1 MNDLTEVKE
10 GLSLT
15 KKELI
20 EAENMFQKLELLLS
34 KPLSSATP
42 SCSFSDDIQPLA
54 KEDLERITFT
64 TDELLKPFDPLNVAL
79 DLELEKDE
87 EEELMKVE
95 EQEQEDEKAVDE
107 VGCPFLHLSLP
118 LFFLNVLGFWPRSSK
133 PKKAN
138 PHVTTRCRIAVFM
151 KRGYVR

>member
-1 MNDLTEVKE
+1 
-10 GLSLT
+10 
-15 KKELI
+15 
-20 EAENMFQKLELLLS
+20 MFQKLELLLS

-107 VGCPFLHLSLP
+107 DSGHVQASRKRQTLTSPQDAESPFS
-118 LFFLNVLGFWPRSSK
+118 
-133 PKKAN
+133 
-138 PHVTTRCRIAVFM
+138 
-151 KRGYVR
+151 